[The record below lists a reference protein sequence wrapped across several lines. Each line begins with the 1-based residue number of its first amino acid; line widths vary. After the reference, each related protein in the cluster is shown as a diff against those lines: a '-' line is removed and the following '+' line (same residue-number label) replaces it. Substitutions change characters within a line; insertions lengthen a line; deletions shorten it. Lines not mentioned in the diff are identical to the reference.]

1 MKILFVTPI
10 VAVAAL
16 LAAPACAADR
26 ASMGAREYQ
35 KDCADCHGKGG
46 KGDGL
51 YSVNAKAPLPDLTTL
66 AKRNGGS
73 FPNARVERS
82 IDGRLAIKAHGTSD
96 MPAWGKEYLRRA
108 GEYYG
113 EVAYDPEAYVRER
126 VTALVAHLERLQS
139 K

>member
-1 MKILFVTPI
+1 MKILLVTPI

-16 LAAPACAADR
+16 LATPAWAADR
-26 ASMGAREYQ
+26 GALGAHEYQ

-66 AKRNGGS
+66 AKRNGGA
-73 FPNARVERS
+73 FPKERVAKS
-82 IDGRLAIKAHGTSD
+82 IDGRLEIKAHGTSD
-96 MPAWGKEYLRRA
+96 MPAWGTEYLRRA

-113 EVAYDPEAYVRER
+113 DVAYDPEAYVRER
-126 VTALVAHLERLQS
+126 VTALVGHLERQQAE
-139 K
+139 